1 MSKPFH
7 CSLVTPERAVFDGE
21 VSYADVP
28 AHDGQFGVMAN
39 HAPLLAQ
46 LGTGNLKLT
55 LPDDSHRSF
64 RVEGGFAQ
72 VNANRLTI
80 VSEKTSEA

>member
-1 MSKPFH
+1 MSKPFR
-7 CSLVTPERAVFDGE
+7 CDLVTPERAVFEGE

-55 LPDDSHRSF
+55 LPDNSQKSF
-64 RVEGGFAQ
+64 RLEGGFAQ
-72 VNANRLTI
+72 VNANRLTLL
-80 VSEKTSEA
+80 SEKATEA